1 MQLASLVR
9 DELEG
14 GIFRVHRS
22 GMRPSGQLSLEW
34 ERVFD
39 RVWLRVADE
48 AVKGL
53 LQC

>member
-1 MQLASLVR
+1 MRPVR

-14 GIFRVHRS
+14 GSVRVHRS
-22 GMRPSGQLSLEW
+22 GMRSSEQLSLEW

-39 RVWLRVADE
+39 RVWLRVAHE